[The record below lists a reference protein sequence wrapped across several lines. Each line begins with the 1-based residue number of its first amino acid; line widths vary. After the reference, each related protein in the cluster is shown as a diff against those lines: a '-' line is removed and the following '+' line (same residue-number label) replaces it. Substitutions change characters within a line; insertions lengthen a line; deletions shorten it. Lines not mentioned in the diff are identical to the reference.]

1 MHKILCH
8 RQRQMNKFSTLKM
21 CSIWAAAQQES
32 AGAVQGNIQPCRL
45 NGWHEALNLVY
56 QYHKVSQQVNP
67 DWVGKGDKEDTTHH
81 FQFLRK
87 VYSIVC
93 DKD

>member
-1 MHKILCH
+1 MGLLGA
-8 RQRQMNKFSTLKM
+8 R
-21 CSIWAAAQQES
+21 EYS
-32 AGAVQGNIQPCRL
+32 ALQTEWMAWGLEPCL
-45 NGWHEALNLVY
+45 P
-56 QYHKVSQQVNP
+56 YHKVSQLVNP

-87 VYSIVC
+87 VYSIVR